1 MVPITWKEV
10 KFMKRVLFVASTG
23 GHLNEMMQL
32 KELFDKYEYHI
43 ITEKTKSNL
52 HLLDKYPKKVDF
64 LVYGTKDHM
73 LTYPFKLLY
82 NCFKSLFLY
91 IKIHPDYIVTTGAHT
106 AGPMCC
112 IGKLLGSRIIYIET
126 FANITTKTI
135 TGKFIYLFA
144 DKFIVQWESMKKL
157 YPNAE
162 FGGWIF

>member
-1 MVPITWKEV
+1 MSK
-10 KFMKRVLFVASTG
+10 KRVLFISSTG
-23 GHLNEMMQL
+23 GHLVEMMQL
-32 KELFDKYEYHI
+32 KDMFNNYDYHI

-52 HLLDKYPKKVDF
+52 KLKDKYKERIDF
-64 LVYGTKDHM
+64 LVYGTKDHF
-73 LTYPFKLLY
+73 LVYPFKLLY